1 MDDGSDSH
9 VGGGEPSDVIDIAGY
24 PEVSQWDSLLTLIV
38 EMGQHNVGGLRVAVQ
53 YETVT
58 QAEASKAA
66 WQFFQQMLA
75 DITKIV
81 TEDAQSARELLEG
94 LRVIARISS
103 LCSQMSVESDLGRPV
118 FFDMCSD
125 NRMIGG
131 PNPDGNYFLAMI
143 RGDRRYRIT
152 GTRGTTSYLGFQILA
167 GTGLTPRRMSN
178 YVSDV
183 DLALSGDQFALVL
196 SAQEP
201 QEPADLRG
209 ALWVQIPD
217 DASSVVVREYIGDRA
232 AEELATLRIEALDPD
247 PVAPLTDDDLAEQF
261 TAMAWSLMKL
271 ATLHRT
277 IKPELLD
284 RPNELLTAEA
294 ADLGAADTTPDNLYM
309 MGTFRLEPGQALV
322 LDIEPPNTRYWNV
335 TLENIWH
342 ECLEPRR
349 RHSSVTNRGVRPDA
363 DGRVRI
369 AISAEDLGFGHWL
382 DTGGRH
388 RGFVVLRWLDNPDPP
403 DVTVSVRQRE
413 AQP

>member
-1 MDDGSDSH
+1 MNHYLKRETSSK
-9 VGGGEPSDVIDIAGY
+9 
-24 PEVSQWDSLLTLIV
+24 
-38 EMGQHNVGGLRVAVQ
+38 

-178 YVSDV
+178 YVSDF

-196 SAQEP
+196 SARRTP
-201 QEPADLRG
+201 GTCRPARRAVG
-209 ALWVQIPD
+209 AD
-217 DASSVVVREYIGDRA
+217 
-232 AEELATLRIEALDPD
+232 
-247 PVAPLTDDDLAEQF
+247 
-261 TAMAWSLMKL
+261 
-271 ATLHRT
+271 
-277 IKPELLD
+277 
-284 RPNELLTAEA
+284 
-294 ADLGAADTTPDNLYM
+294 
-309 MGTFRLEPGQALV
+309 
-322 LDIEPPNTRYWNV
+322 
-335 TLENIWH
+335 
-342 ECLEPRR
+342 PRR
-349 RHSSVTNRGVRPDA
+349 RIVGCRP
-363 DGRVRI
+363 GI
-369 AISAEDLGFGHWL
+369 
-382 DTGGRH
+382 H
-388 RGFVVLRWLDNPDPP
+388 R
-403 DVTVSVRQRE
+403 
-413 AQP
+413 

>member
-1 MDDGSDSH
+1 MTH
-9 VGGGEPSDVIDIAGY
+9 
-24 PEVSQWDSLLTLIV
+24 
-38 EMGQHNVGGLRVAVQ
+38 
-53 YETVT
+53 
-58 QAEASKAA
+58 AEASKAA

-75 DITKIV
+75 DVTKIV
-81 TEDAQSARELLEG
+81 TEDAESERELLEG
-94 LRVIARISS
+94 LRVIARVSS
-103 LCSQMSVESDLGRPV
+103 LCSQMSVESDVGRPV

-152 GTRGTTSYLGFQILA
+152 GTRGTTAYLGFQILA

-183 DLALSGDQFALVL
+183 NLALSGDQFALVL

-201 QEPADLRG
+201 DEPADLLG
-209 ALWVQIPD
+209 AQWVQIPD

-247 PVAPLTDDDLAEQF
+247 PVAPLTDHELAEQF

-284 RPNELLTAEA
+284 RPNALLTAEA

-322 LDIEPPNTRYWNV
+322 LDIEPTDTRYWNV

-403 DVTVSVRQRE
+403 DVTVSVRRQKDSSE
-413 AQP
+413 AQA